1 MGRLNASVTPA
12 DIACF
17 VPALQHFQDSVHID
31 LAFHGRGKQAR
42 CTNFY
47 LSSPHKALEIHAEG
61 MLDHSNPS
69 QPPYFWSNH
78 TADADETAISWLIHN
93 LKGTACTCTR
103 HPAAFLGFLKF
114 QGDVSGYPSRSHC
127 TTVPCKANRD
137 RLMPI

>member
-1 MGRLNASVTPA
+1 MHDLNLSLPTTTVNLDTFTVAGELTAPDFISDTQTTYMGRLNASVTPA

-69 QPPYFWSNH
+69 QPPYFFGQI
-78 TADADETAISWLIHN
+78 TQADAD
-93 LKGTACTCTR
+93 KQ
-103 HPAAFLGFLKF
+103 P
-114 QGDVSGYPSRSHC
+114 YPGSY
-127 TTVPCKANRD
+127 
-137 RLMPI
+137 II